1 MTSIIG
7 SGLESYVHSH
17 ARRRALGLIGE
28 AKSESRRLIEQAT
41 AEGEA
46 MRQEIGRRSAHSIE
60 AHRRKAIAQARLG
73 ARQILLQRREGCL
86 ENVWREAGS
95 LLRACGQRSPRERL
109 ALIERLVSDGVEQ
122 LSGGAL
128 EISVSEED
136 RELITD
142 EVLQELARRLRATHG
157 VTSLTM
163 VGAVVPAWGGVIV
176 RRADSQEI
184 VDNSLEG
191 RLALAKRSLRG
202 EASALLSQGPDLA
215 AGARRADGS
224 GTRPIH

>member
-191 RLALAKRSLRG
+191 RLALAKRSLRD

-224 GTRPIH
+224 DTRPIH